1 MLAYLTFFL
10 IFLGLIIYNLILII
24 PMRCIG
30 VIERLGKF
38 RAVLEPGLHFL
49 IPFVD
54 RIAYKHETRE
64 QCLNIPDQSC
74 ISRDNIQVDVDG
86 LLYIKVMD
94 PYKASYGIEDY
105 LVAAI
110 NLAQTTVRSEV
121 GKLRLSETFSER
133 EQLNETIVKEIDN
146 ASEPW
151 GIKVLR
157 YEVMNIIP
165 SRNVVETLEKQ
176 MEAERT
182 KRADITLANAERDST
197 INLSEGERQE
207 AINLSEGERQR
218 RINEAKGRASEI
230 GILAEA
236 TSAGSKL
243 IADAIGKPFGQEAAN
258 LRLVEQYVSRLS
270 DLLQEAEVSLVPNE
284 MAHMQSFFA
293 GMDQVAQSINEP
305 FTRGKKP

>member
-1 MLAYLTFFL
+1 MLAYITFFI
-10 IFLGLIIYNLILII
+10 IFLGFIVYNLILII
-24 PMRCIG
+24 PMRSVG

-54 RIAYKHETRE
+54 RVAYKHETRE

-74 ISRDNIQVDVDG
+74 ITRDNIQVDVDG

-133 EQLNETIVKEIDN
+133 ERLNETIVTEIDN

-157 YEVMNIIP
+157 YEVMNITP
-165 SRNVVETLEKQ
+165 SHNVIETLEKQ
-176 MEAERT
+176 MEAELT

-230 GILAEA
+230 SILAEA
-236 TSAGSKL
+236 TATGSRVV
-243 IADAIGKPFGQEAAN
+243 AEAIGKPGGQEAMN
-258 LRLVEQYVSRLS
+258 LKLVEQYVTRLAT
-270 DLLQEAEVSLVPNE
+270 LFENAEVSLVPNE
-284 MAHMQSFFA
+284 MVHMQSFFA
-293 GMDQVAQSINEP
+293 GMDQVAQSIHEP
-305 FTRGKKP
+305 FTGGNK

>member
-10 IFLGLIIYNLILII
+10 IFLGFIIYNLILII

-54 RIAYKHETRE
+54 RIVYKHETRE

-230 GILAEA
+230 AILAEA

>member
-10 IFLGLIIYNLILII
+10 ICLGLIIYNLILIV
-24 PMRCIG
+24 PMRCVG

-86 LLYIKVMD
+86 LLYIKIMD

-133 EQLNETIVKEIDN
+133 ERLNETIVKEIDN

-207 AINLSEGERQR
+207 AINVSEGERQR

-230 GILAEA
+230 SILAEA

-243 IADAIGKPFGQEAAN
+243 IADAIGRPCGQEAAN
-258 LRLVEQYVSRLS
+258 LRLVEQYVTRLS

-293 GMDQVAQSINEP
+293 GMDQVAQSISEP
-305 FTRGKKP
+305 FTGGKKS

>member
-1 MLAYLTFFL
+1 MLAYFTFFM
-10 IFLGLIIYNLILII
+10 IIIGFIIYHLILIV
-24 PMRCIG
+24 PMRAVA

-38 RAVLEPGLHFL
+38 RDVLEPGLHFL

-54 RIAYKHETRE
+54 RVAYPHETRE
-64 QCLNIPDQSC
+64 QCLNIPHQSC
-74 ISRDNIQVDVDG
+74 ITRDNIQVDVDG

-133 EQLNETIVKEIDN
+133 DRLNTTIVKEIDH

-165 SRNVVETLEKQ
+165 SGSVIDTLEKQ
-176 MEAERT
+176 MEAERS

-207 AINLSEGERQR
+207 AINLSEGERQK
-218 RINEAKGRASEI
+218 RINEAQGRAQEI
-230 GILAEA
+230 SILAEA
-236 TSAGSKL
+236 TATGSQL
-243 IADAIGKPFGQEAAN
+243 IAGAINQPGGQDAVN
-258 LRLVEQYVSRLS
+258 LRLVEQYVSRLT
-270 DLLQEAEVSLVPNE
+270 DLLETAEVSLVPRE
-284 MAHMQSFFA
+284 MAEMQSFFA
-293 GMDQVAQSINEP
+293 GIDQVSHSI
-305 FTRGKKP
+305 TDVTK